1 MTPEQMFRQHPLF
14 GSLDTA
20 ERQDLLKHLR
30 LRSVATGQVVFREGD
45 EADGLYGVLGGR
57 IVVTV
62 ESLSGK
68 ELILNTFGPGSFF
81 GEIAF
86 LDGQGRSATAMARE
100 ASRLVFL
107 GRSSFLPFLKQRPA
121 TALRMIAF
129 LCGQLRRTTQ
139 LVQDSAFL
147 DVPTR
152 LAKQMAM
159 MAQHYGERSA
169 AGGGLTISVSQ
180 SELAHMLGVSREIV
194 SRQLAIWRQA
204 GAIDIGRARI
214 VVHDVAFFD
223 RIVAGG

>member
-14 GSLDTA
+14 GSLDA
-20 ERQDLLKHLR
+20 GDRQDLLEHVR
-30 LRSVATGQVVFREGD
+30 LRSLASGQVVFREGD
-45 EADGLYGVLGGR
+45 EADGLYGVLSGR

-62 ESLSGK
+62 DSPNGK

-86 LDGQGRSATAMARE
+86 LDGRGRTATAVARE

-107 GRSSFLPFLKQRPA
+107 GRAAFLPFLRERPA
-121 TALRMIAF
+121 AAIRMIAF
-129 LCGQLRRTTQ
+129 LCERLRRTTQ

-152 LAKQMAM
+152 LAKQMAV
-159 MAQHYGERSA
+159 MAQDYGERGASETT
-169 AGGGLTISVSQ
+169 LTIAVSQ
-180 SELAHMLGVSREIV
+180 AELAHMLGVSREVV
-194 SRQLAIWRQA
+194 SRQLALWRHA
-204 GAIDIGRARI
+204 GAIDIGRGRI
-214 VVHDVAFFD
+214 VVHDASFFD